1 MKALCVRLNFK
12 NVKMFKIMFEK
23 PDSLYCISR
32 LLFSNIF
39 MFGQRIASL
48 TYNIPPGPRF

>member
-1 MKALCVRLNFK
+1 MRLNFK
-12 NVKMFKIMFEK
+12 NAKMFKIMFET

-39 MFGQRIASL
+39 MFAQRIASL
-48 TYNIPPGPRF
+48 TYNMPPGPGF